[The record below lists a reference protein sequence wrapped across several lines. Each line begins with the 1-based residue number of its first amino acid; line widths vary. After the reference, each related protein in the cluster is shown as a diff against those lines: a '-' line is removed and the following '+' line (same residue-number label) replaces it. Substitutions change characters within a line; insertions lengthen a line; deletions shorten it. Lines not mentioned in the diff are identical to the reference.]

1 MWRPEVE
8 LMTIESQLQCPN
20 HETTEQHADSLCY
33 TLHQKHSGSVGV
45 DKGYNSFIFYWHA

>member
-1 MWRPEVE
+1 
-8 LMTIESQLQCPN
+8 MTIESQLQCPN